1 MSRVSKLVV
10 SRSMIASAARPAP
23 PLSSSMV
30 AVRPDEKRIDERGW
44 FVGRRASRDALRS
57 SALSAEDDDEEEER
71 RRPIARVCMVKV
83 TARHWMV
90 PGRRGGGD
98 EGGG

>member
-1 MSRVSKLVV
+1 
-10 SRSMIASAARPAP
+10 MIPSAVRPAP

-30 AVRPDEKRIDERGW
+30 AVRPEEKRIDERGW

-57 SALSAEDDDEEEER
+57 SALSAEGEEKEER
-71 RRPIARVCMVKV
+71 RRPIGRVCTVKV